1 MNNENFFSGIFDF
14 NRDGKTDISEQGLA
28 FQIISE
34 FEKNNS
40 KNSDK
45 KDDSSKHSEFF
56 PR

>member
-34 FEKNNS
+34 FEKQNS

-45 KDDSSKHSEFF
+45 KDESSKRSGFF
-56 PR
+56 SR